1 MAEPLLS
8 VRRLSIGIRSNKKTY
23 TAVDKVSF
31 DVYPGEILGIVGES
45 GCGKSITAMSLMG
58 LLSSG
63 VSVTGGNAFF
73 EGRDLLS
80 IKGKERLHMNGNR
93 ISMIYQEPMTSLNP
107 LMKIGRQIGEPLR
120 LHTDLP
126 EKEIRAR
133 AREMLDRVGMR
144 DGDKIFKSYPHQ
156 LSGGMRQ
163 RVMIAMAAIANP
175 ALLIADEPTT
185 ALDVT
190 TQAEILELLRK
201 MNRDHGTSII
211 FISHDLGVVGRI
223 CSRVL
228 VMYAGRLVESGPS
241 AAILGDPEHPYT
253 EGLIA
258 SIPEVEDRGEDLP
271 SIPGRVPSV
280 TEEHAACPFA
290 PRCGKATALCSKIPA
305 PMRNV
310 GPDHFVWC
318 HNVHGG
324 SR

>member
-211 FISHDLGVVGRI
+211 FISHDLGVINRI

-305 PMRNV
+305 SMRNV

>member
-144 DGDKIFKSYPHQ
+144 
-156 LSGGMRQ
+156 Q

-253 EGLIA
+253 EGLIT